1 VNRELAEAYA
11 RCERLAQSHYE
22 NFPVASRLLPAPMR
36 PHIAAIYAFARL
48 ADDMAD
54 EGERP
59 AAARIAD
66 LDAWEARLAAAV
78 RGEAAGSG
86 PDAGIFLALRHTIE
100 VCGLPPTLLHDLIS
114 AFRQDVSV
122 KRYAA
127 WEDLLDYCRRSANP
141 VGRLVLR
148 VAGYDRPDLDAASD
162 AVCTALQLTNFWQ
175 DLEIDWAKG
184 RIYLPLS
191 IRETAGAKE
200 EDLAERRITPG
211 WRAALADVTGR
222 TRALFAA
229 GAAVADGVTG
239 RLRWEL
245 RATWLGG
252 NRILDKLEGAGYD
265 VFAHRPTLTKADV
278 PGIVWRAAFWG
289 RVARG

>member
-1 VNRELAEAYA
+1 GTCRRLVRHAVVHAAAATPLHPRRRMDGRSGVARRADDRPPRRARDGRAPRRRRRRVRARAPRLRQPPFRPAVRDGARRQSARGHPSNRVVNRELAEAYA

-36 PHIAAIYAFARL
+36 PHIAASYAFARL

-86 PDAGIFLALRHTIE
+86 PHAGIFLALRHTIE
-100 VCGLPPTLLHDLIS
+100 VCGLPPSLLHDLIS

-127 WEDLLDYCRRSANP
+127 WEDLLDYCPRSANP
-141 VGRLVLR
+141 V
-148 VAGYDRPDLDAASD
+148 
-162 AVCTALQLTNFWQ
+162 
-175 DLEIDWAKG
+175 
-184 RIYLPLS
+184 
-191 IRETAGAKE
+191 
-200 EDLAERRITPG
+200 
-211 WRAALADVTGR
+211 
-222 TRALFAA
+222 
-229 GAAVADGVTG
+229 
-239 RLRWEL
+239 
-245 RATWLGG
+245 
-252 NRILDKLEGAGYD
+252 
-265 VFAHRPTLTKADV
+265 
-278 PGIVWRAAFWG
+278 
-289 RVARG
+289 

>member
-148 VAGYDRPDLDAASD
+148 EGADMR
-162 AVCTALQLTNFWQ
+162 AL
-175 DLEIDWAKG
+175 
-184 RIYLPLS
+184 
-191 IRETAGAKE
+191 
-200 EDLAERRITPG
+200 PG
-211 WRAALADVTGR
+211 DEALALPRMSPYDAF
-222 TRALFAA
+222 ALFLQAP
-229 GAAVADGVTG
+229 
-239 RLRWEL
+239 
-245 RATWLGG
+245 RAPRGKERSTTATC
-252 NRILDKLEGAGYD
+252 RQA
-265 VFAHRPTLTKADV
+265 
-278 PGIVWRAAFWG
+278 
-289 RVARG
+289 RVRSSTRCLSGC